1 MNILAFC
8 SALDKTYLAIQYNS
22 EIIEKTI
29 KSDENYHSLYLIQ
42 EIKNI
47 FSNNNFN
54 LENLDFIT
62 VNCGPGSFTGIRV
75 ALAIA
80 KIIAGELKK
89 PLVALNTAQIL
100 LKTYNADKLIIDARR
115 DMFFVGTKEKIELVL
130 KDKINDF
137 IESSDKIVVDKNC
150 KEYFKD
156 AICYEEEDK
165 NIALTMLKLGYEKY
179 NSTTNKDDFNYL
191 KTEAN
196 YIQTPP
202 VF

>member
-8 SALDKTYLAIQYNS
+8 SALDKTYLAIQYNN

-130 KDKINDF
+130 KDKVNDF

>member
-8 SALDKTYLAIQYNS
+8 SALDKTYLAVQFG
-22 EIIEKTI
+22 EKIIEKTI

-42 EIKNI
+42 ELKDI
-47 FSNNNFN
+47 FSSNDLKFDD
-54 LENLDFIT
+54 LDFVT

-75 ALAIA
+75 ALSIA

-89 PLVALNTAQIL
+89 PLVPLDTAKIL
-100 LKTYNADKLIIDARR
+100 LETYNCNKLIMDARR
-115 DMFFVGTKEKIELVL
+115 DMFFVGTKDKIELILKEKIEDYTNEA
-130 KDKINDF
+130 DKIL
-137 IESSDKIVVDKNC
+137 VDKNS
-150 KEYFKD
+150 KEYFKN
-156 AICYEEEDK
+156 ALCYEDENK
-165 NIALTMLKLGYEKY
+165 NIAITMLKLA
-179 NSTTNKDDFNYL
+179 KDRYISAKDKSEFDYL